1 MNTPETQAMI
11 SQLFANLN
19 IGKRCIDNPSSCTVT
34 YHIAHNDNSG
44 KCVTENCTSLSV
56 EQINLVDLLNAFA
69 DINSAKYVTMNDFD
83 ALRIKNNDVFSQIA
97 TEFMVLKEYSLAQ
110 TSIMN
115 EIIECIS
122 SFQPLDKSKISNALK
137 YNFDALDYNQFSNN
151 QFLEKK
157 IEIANDEP
165 EIIHDNNMNII
176 PEEIVYNKVIPEEI
190 ITSHSITPENL
201 AVVGI
206 FSDDILLA
214 IKQLFEEARILPEN
228 LQTFSPSLSLENIIV
243 PKSSG
248 EKNIIYEINKGNFL
262 EKSDVFLPENDN
274 AYDAQDE
281 QVQSVNLDMGTFKN
295 FLVEIGVSV
304 TSI

>member
-1 MNTPETQAMI
+1 MNTPETQAI
-11 SQLFANLN
+11 ITQLFANLN
-19 IGKRCIDNPSSCTVT
+19 IGKQCIDNPSSCTVT
-34 YHIAHNDNSG
+34 YHVANNDNSG
-44 KCVTENCTSLSV
+44 KCVTENCASLSV

-97 TEFMVLKEYSLAQ
+97 TEFMVLKEYSFAQ
-110 TSIMN
+110 TNAMN

-157 IEIANDEP
+157 IEITNDEP

-176 PEEIVYNKVIPEEI
+176 PEEIVYDRIIPEEI
-190 ITSHSITPENL
+190 TTSHLIAPENL

-262 EKSDVFLPENDN
+262 EKSDVFLLKNDN
-274 AYDAQDE
+274 PYDAQDE